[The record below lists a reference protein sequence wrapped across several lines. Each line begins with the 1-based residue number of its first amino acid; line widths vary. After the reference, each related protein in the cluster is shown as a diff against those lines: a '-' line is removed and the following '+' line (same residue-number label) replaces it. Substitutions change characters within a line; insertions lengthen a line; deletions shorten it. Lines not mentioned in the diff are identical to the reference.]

1 MREGDVVGIGSGDDL
16 VGAGL
21 EALVEG
27 VRQPPVLGDADDL
40 DRDSPGEILTLT
52 GPSATMRSR
61 DALRVWS
68 APTDRKE
75 RSKYSGASP
84 AHTGSRTAKPTGP
97 WALLGGIRVA
107 APASRTAAWR
117 PTGVFQ
123 RTSAVGRG
131 VLDPL
136 TIPSRR
142 SRSLSRR
149 CADFAIIRIHR
160 KAVAG
165 PKTRVSTGLK
175 ALERVKAQTLL
186 RTSLT
191 KRGPGSTSVE
201 LAKAFVRCSTLAAST

>member
-27 VRQPPVLGDADDL
+27 VRQPPVLGGADGL

-97 WALLGGIRVA
+97 GTPSSSIRPGRVA
-107 APASRTAAWR
+107 S
-117 PTGVFQ
+117 
-123 RTSAVGRG
+123 S
-131 VLDPL
+131 
-136 TIPSRR
+136 
-142 SRSLSRR
+142 
-149 CADFAIIRIHR
+149 
-160 KAVAG
+160 
-165 PKTRVSTGLK
+165 
-175 ALERVKAQTLL
+175 
-186 RTSLT
+186 
-191 KRGPGSTSVE
+191 
-201 LAKAFVRCSTLAAST
+201 